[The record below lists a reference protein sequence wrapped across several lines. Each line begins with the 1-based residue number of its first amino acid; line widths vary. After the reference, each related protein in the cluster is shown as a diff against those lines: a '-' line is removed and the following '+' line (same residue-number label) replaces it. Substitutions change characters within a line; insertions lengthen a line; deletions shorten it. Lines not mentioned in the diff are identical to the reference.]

1 MLDSTDHILIE
12 SSVIEAKA
20 MNSCDPPQVPLVSY
34 DDALRSLLN
43 KVSATEMVENK
54 PLLEALS
61 RILAQS
67 IQSSINVPPADN
79 SAMDG
84 YAINTAD
91 IATAGTTKLRV
102 SQRIAAGDT
111 GQTLKPGTAARIF
124 TGAPIPSGAN
134 AVIMQEQVEAI
145 ADTIEFKVRPSE
157 QQNIRPAGND
167 IKIDDKILDQGCLL
181 RPQALGLAASIGLQ
195 SLSVFQKIR
204 VGIFFTGD
212 ELVEPGEALAPGK
225 IYDSNRYT
233 LHGMLQKLGCDI
245 VELGLVGDTL
255 DATKTAM
262 LEATDKAD
270 LVVTC
275 GGVSVGEEDHVRI
288 AIEQLGDL
296 HLWRLAIKPGKPLA
310 FGKINQTPFIGLPGN
325 PVSVFA
331 TFMLFVSPVIKTLQG
346 RYWQKPTAIPVT
358 AGFDWPKPDS
368 RREFLRARLE
378 QDEDLALV
386 ARIYP
391 NQDSGVLTSTAW
403 AQGFVEIAEGA
414 TVKTGDEV
422 NYLPFSEF
430 LD

>member
-1 MLDSTDHILIE
+1 
-12 SSVIEAKA
+12 

-157 QQNIRPAGND
+157 QQNIRLAGND

-245 VELGLVGDTL
+245 VDLGLVGDTL

>member
-1 MLDSTDHILIE
+1 
-12 SSVIEAKA
+12 
-20 MNSCDPPQVPLVSY
+20 MNNCDLPQAPLVSY
-34 DDALRSLLN
+34 DDALRSLLGQ
-43 KVSATEMVENK
+43 VSATQAVENK
-54 PLLEALS
+54 LLLEALS
-61 RILAQS
+61 RILAKS
-67 IQSSINVPPADN
+67 IQSSIDVPPADN

-91 IATAGTTKLRV
+91 IATKGKTRLPV

-111 GQTLKPGTAARIF
+111 GQTLKTGTAARIF
-124 TGAPIPSGAN
+124 TGAPTPPGAN
-134 AVIMQEQVEAI
+134 AVIMQEQVEVV
-145 ADTIEFKVRPSE
+145 ADTIEFEVRPTE
-157 QQNIRPAGND
+157 HQNIRPAGND
-167 IKIDDKILDQGCLL
+167 IKVDDKILNRGCLI
-181 RPQALGLAASIGLQ
+181 RPQELGLAASVGLQ
-195 SLSVFQKIR
+195 SLPVYQKIR

-233 LHGMLQKLGCDI
+233 LHGMLQKLGCEI
-245 VELGLVGDTL
+245 VDLGLVGDTL
-255 DATKTAM
+255 EATKAAM
-262 LEATDKAD
+262 LEATSKAD

-310 FGKINQTPFIGLPGN
+310 FGKINHTPFVGLPGN

-331 TFMLFVSPVIKTLQG
+331 TFMLFVSPVIKTMQG
-346 RYWQKPTAIPVT
+346 RYWQKPTAVSVT

-378 QDEDLALV
+378 QDESLGLV

-403 AQGFVEIAEGA
+403 AQGFVEIAEG
-414 TVKTGDEV
+414 TMVKAGDKV
-422 NYLPFSEF
+422 DYLSFSEF

>member
-1 MLDSTDHILIE
+1 
-12 SSVIEAKA
+12 

-124 TGAPIPSGAN
+124 TGAPIPPGAN

-157 QQNIRPAGND
+157 QQNIRLAGND

-195 SLSVFQKIR
+195 SLPVFQKIR

-245 VELGLVGDTL
+245 VDLGLVGDTL

-310 FGKINQTPFIGLPGN
+310 FGNINQTPFIGLPGN

-378 QDEDLALV
+378 QDEDLALI